1 MVLFPSSQELCD
13 KLIDLIGSS
22 NLTENL
28 ALEEQGCQDD
38 FAGEAS
44 FLGLL
49 TKHGA
54 QVQRDDRWCSAST
67 STCALRQH

>member
-22 NLTENL
+22 NPTENL

-54 QVQRDDRWCSAST
+54 
-67 STCALRQH
+67 